1 MRTGTNR
8 SKKEAEFRRFSEIER
23 ENYRLLDRMSKIM
36 VRGPAESIFGV
47 HKHANCPALDFE
59 KARARRNNAVHEE
72 NKVLLKRIV
81 NQQPYYSKK
90 EFAEHAR
97 HMHQVISHKCKF
109 ENQVGGRCFAAGK
122 SRGLELQGQLVMGAT
137 SHSSVPTLCES
148 LSRAGNANECRVL
161 GITLCMLL
169 EAGVPAQSASKV
181 GRGGGRERVDRSRG
195 QSNGCGTEE

>member
-1 MRTGTNR
+1 VLGSLLASTVWLGGPSLHLLAPCPLLALSHKFQPPSLRTAIDTTAPKALKRSGTNR

-81 NQQPYYSKK
+81 NQQPYYSNK

-97 HMHQVISHKCKF
+97 HMHRVISHKCKF
-109 ENQVGGRCFAAGK
+109 ENQV
-122 SRGLELQGQLVMGAT
+122 
-137 SHSSVPTLCES
+137 H
-148 LSRAGNANECRVL
+148 RA
-161 GITLCMLL
+161 
-169 EAGVPAQSASKV
+169 
-181 GRGGGRERVDRSRG
+181 
-195 QSNGCGTEE
+195 

>member
-1 MRTGTNR
+1 MKRSGTNR

-72 NKVLLKRIV
+72 NKLLLKRIV
-81 NQQPYYSKK
+81 NQQPYYSNK

-97 HMHQVISHKCKF
+97 HMHRVISHKCKF
-109 ENQVGGRCFAAGK
+109 ENQVD
-122 SRGLELQGQLVMGAT
+122 M
-137 SHSSVPTLCES
+137 SS
-148 LSRAGNANECRVL
+148 N
-161 GITLCMLL
+161 
-169 EAGVPAQSASKV
+169 
-181 GRGGGRERVDRSRG
+181 
-195 QSNGCGTEE
+195 